1 MKIAAVLE
9 NEIHAGG
16 GFSMS
21 QDLLL
26 IIKEAALKTIK
37 LNTKLTLIR
46 KTIPNF
52 NKITKIFKIRFKI
65 LLYKYKYIYDQFL
78 EIHTLRIYNLSEY
91 HNFYNKIFELK
102 NIYRWMSFSKLKENY
117 DWHGFMILK

>member
-65 LLYKYKYIYDQFL
+65 LLYKSLYFCKQ
-78 EIHTLRIYNLSEY
+78 SC
-91 HNFYNKIFELK
+91 KQK
-102 NIYRWMSFSKLKENY
+102 NN
-117 DWHGFMILK
+117 